1 MFSLDSPFA
10 KVDTI
15 FELIIEPFL
24 MSNSKL
30 DIFTFYFPLLLVQSP
45 KPQST
50 ALETAVKT

>member
-10 KVDTI
+10 
-15 FELIIEPFL
+15 ELIIEPFL